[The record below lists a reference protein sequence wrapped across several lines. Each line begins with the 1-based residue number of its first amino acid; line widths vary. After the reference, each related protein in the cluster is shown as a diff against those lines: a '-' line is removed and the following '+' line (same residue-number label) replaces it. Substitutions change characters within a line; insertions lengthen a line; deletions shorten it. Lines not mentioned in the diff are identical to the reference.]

1 MDTVLTE
8 DEINDLARMIADVT
22 LTEVID
28 KDYEDM
34 LDEMFA
40 EHNAMLYAANSYDLD
55 AQAYGE
61 IGRAHV

>member
-1 MDTVLTE
+1 MGTILTE
-8 DEINDLARMIADVT
+8 DEINDLAKMIANVT
-22 LTEVID
+22 LTEAID
-28 KDYEDM
+28 EDYEDM

-61 IGRAHV
+61 M

>member
-8 DEINDLARMIADVT
+8 DEINDLVKSIAEVT
-22 LTEVID
+22 LTENVD
-28 KDYEDM
+28 EDYENM

-55 AQAYGE
+55 AQAYG
-61 IGRAHV
+61 AM

>member
-8 DEINDLARMIADVT
+8 DEINDLAKMIADVT
-22 LTEVID
+22 MTETID

-61 IGRAHV
+61 M

>member
-22 LTEVID
+22 MTEAID

-55 AQAYGE
+55 AQAYG
-61 IGRAHV
+61 AM

>member
-22 LTEVID
+22 LTEAID
-28 KDYEDM
+28 DEYEEM
-34 LDEMFA
+34 LEKMFA
-40 EHNAMLYAANSYDLD
+40 
-55 AQAYGE
+55 E

>member
-8 DEINDLARMIADVT
+8 DEINDLVKSIAEVT
-22 LTEVID
+22 LTENVD
-28 KDYEDM
+28 EDYEDM

-61 IGRAHV
+61 M

>member
-8 DEINDLARMIADVT
+8 DEINDLVKSIAEVT
-22 LTEVID
+22 LTENVD
-28 KDYEDM
+28 EDYEDM

-55 AQAYGE
+55 AQAYG
-61 IGRAHV
+61 AM

>member
-61 IGRAHV
+61 M